1 MKFCTKI
8 KIRSKHLAFHISG
21 LTILQLTKLGLQTN
35 LGVKR
40 IWGQYF
46 MGSKFSDVKIFVRS
60 TFFGGPKFGM
70 SNIMG
75 FLTF

>member
-8 KIRSKHLAFHISG
+8 KIRSKKLAVHISG
-21 LTILQLTKLGLQTN
+21 LTILRLKKLGLQTN

-46 MGSKFSDVKIFVRS
+46 MGSKFLDVKICVRS
-60 TFFGGPKFGM
+60 IFVGGPKFGR
-70 SNIMG
+70 SNMLG
-75 FLTF
+75 VLTF

>member
-8 KIRSKHLAFHISG
+8 KIRSKNLAAHISG
-21 LTILQLTKLGLQTN
+21 LTILRLKKLGLKTN

-46 MGSKFSDVKIFVRS
+46 MGSKFLDVKIFVRS
-60 TFFGGPKFGM
+60 TFFGGPKFGR
-70 SNIMG
+70 SNILG
-75 FLTF
+75 VLTF